1 MDTKEIQKRID
12 TMPAA
17 MAAKGLRKPRA
28 EFDIRGNEE
37 LRGMLSWDD
46 TKSSYGSKYEWIAGK
61 TPESTLKKMNAFIAA
76 LPSPEETR
84 MKEFMTALS
93 DVIELGRKSGV
104 EVEFVNPL
112 VDTMR
117 RLSSNI
123 ITDQRDVA

>member
-1 MDTKEIQKRID
+1 MDTREIQKRID
-12 TMPAA
+12 IMPAA
-17 MAAKGLRKPRA
+17 MLAKGKRMPDVS
-28 EFDIRGNEE
+28 FE
-37 LRGMLSWDD
+37 LRTNAETIIYIKSAKQGAHWADDWKHIKGDTIADMLDAADAW
-46 TKSSYGSKYEWIAGK
+46 
-61 TPESTLKKMNAFIAA
+61 IAA

-112 VDTMR
+112 VDTMK

-123 ITDQRDVA
+123 LTDQRVAA